1 MAIWKKEA
9 ISKEII
15 KALDTRYSCGPLVST
30 ILARR
35 GITEGED
42 ILYFLEDDLRYQHN
56 PFLFNEM
63 EDAVDRIM
71 DAKAEGEKVLIFGDR
86 DVDGIT
92 STVLLY
98 ECLKDLGIDVSYRLP
113 KADEPYG
120 LNIQAIDDFAEKYGS
135 LIITV
140 DCGISN
146 YDEIQYAHEKGISV
160 IITDHHNPPEK
171 LPEDC
176 IIINPKLEGE
186 GYPFEHISGCAVA
199 YKLATALRFAQSNA
213 YKQEICLLHV
223 RPLKDAYQIE
233 CIKIQNMCEKER
245 LSETIVP
252 GLISISKTRLPEFL
266 QGQQIFVWDEAIEKK
281 LLKDAFGAGIEFN
294 LYDIQNDIASL
305 IPSVKDL
312 SLLRLKQFSKIA
324 RYHPEKNTEI
334 DVFFNIFITFMQKL
348 GDSKTKNNNDL
359 GLNKD
364 ESDLQLLAISTI
376 ADIMPLK
383 NENRLFV
390 KQALKTINE
399 GRIRPGLQELMA
411 RQNLLGK
418 KITSTDIAWSITPAL
433 NATGRLGSPE
443 ISLELLLET
452 EQKKRNEICESII
465 EINNKRKE
473 LGNEAWG
480 YAENAIFKS
489 LDDYHQNIVVIYD
502 ERIHRGVTGI
512 IAARVSQLSN
522 RPAFILTSLEDSIIG
537 SVRSNKNLEV
547 MPILNQ
553 CSDLF
558 TNFGGHAFAAGFG
571 LEKEKLPELLNRLK
585 TISRNLEIS
594 DVEESLAIDA
604 QLQEKH
610 LTQEILKT
618 IDLFEPY
625 GEENPP
631 LLFASD
637 KLKILNAD
645 ILGKVEPFHLKLTL
659 AVDKTKWPALF
670 WRESKRLK
678 RDFDTGDKIN
688 LAYTISRNTFNG
700 MESLQMIVSDIQK
713 L

>member
-1 MAIWKKEA
+1 MKKFTIGLIIVIAVFIVFLMMGPFYIINEGNQVVVTRFGEIVETHTEA
-9 ISKEII
+9 
-15 KALDTRYSCGPLVST
+15 G
-30 ILARR
+30 
-35 GITEGED
+35 
-42 ILYFLEDDLRYQHN
+42 LYFKIPFIDIVTTYPKLILSIDGDSQRIPTKENQFIIVDTTSRWKISDPALFYQSFKTLEAAYTRLS
-56 PFLFNEM
+56 
-63 EDAVDRIM
+63 
-71 DAKAEGEKVLIFGDR
+71 
-86 DVDGIT
+86 DV
-92 STVLLY
+92 
-98 ECLKDLGIDVSYRLP
+98 IDSATRT
-113 KADEPYG
+113 
-120 LNIQAIDDFAEKYGS
+120 
-135 LIITV
+135 IIT
-140 DCGISN
+140 
-146 YDEIQYAHEKGISV
+146 
-160 IITDHHNPPEK
+160 
-171 LPEDC
+171 
-176 IIINPKLEGE
+176 
-186 GYPFEHISGCAVA
+186 
-199 YKLATALRFAQSNA
+199 
-213 YKQEICLLHV
+213 
-223 RPLKDAYQIE
+223 
-233 CIKIQNMCEKER
+233 QNR
-245 LSETIVP
+245 LSEIVRSSN
-252 GLISISKTRLPEFL
+252 LINEEESIDPSIESLS
-266 QGQQIFVWDEAIEKK
+266 DEATDQISSLINVATKSESVHKGRRHLTNEMAIEAQKM
-281 LLKDAFGAGIEFN
+281 LPQYGIE
-294 LYDIQNDIASL
+294 L
-305 IPSVKDL
+305 
-312 SLLRLKQFSKIA
+312 
-324 RYHPEKNTEI
+324 
-334 DVFFNIFITFMQKL
+334 
-348 GDSKTKNNNDL
+348 
-359 GLNKD
+359 
-364 ESDLQLLAISTI
+364 
-376 ADIMPLK
+376 
-383 NENRLFV
+383 
-390 KQALKTINE
+390 
-399 GRIRPGLQELMA
+399 
-411 RQNLLGK
+411 
-418 KITSTDIAWSITPAL
+418 IAWSITPAL

-558 TNFGGHAFAAGFG
+558 TNFGGHAYAAGFG
-571 LEKEKLPELLNRLK
+571 MEKEKLPELLNRLK
-585 TISRNLEIS
+585 TISSNLEIT

-713 L
+713 P